1 MDRLSEIRA
10 RCEAATPGP
19 WFNFGGWLIHTETDV
34 EHNGIP
40 HEKTIGSV
48 KAQNAAFIAHA
59 RDDIPYLLSR
69 LEKAEAE
76 RDAVIEDF
84 QDFATS
90 GIYNMNPYCGNR
102 CAECTDGRGW
112 CIENYCKGFK
122 VAIEPPKGE

>member
-10 RCEAATPGP
+10 RCEAFEDSNDSYKGVRPQYILPVLADDGY
-19 WFNFGGWLIHTETDV
+19 
-34 EHNGIP
+34 P
-40 HEKTIGSV
+40 HSWAEI
-48 KAQNAAFIAHA
+48 AAHSHE
-59 RDDIPYLLSR
+59 DISYLLSR